1 MRPYYSI
8 KEPVETEFTEQK
20 SRFICNAAPVKSAEE
35 AMEFVRRCAQNFPG
49 AHHNCY
55 AYVITPS
62 GSEQKMSDGHEPQG
76 TAGMPI
82 LEVIKRKGL
91 TDCVF
96 VVSRYFGGIKLGAN
110 GLIGAYTRSAADAA
124 EAATVVKFVES
135 QEITVYVDYSSY
147 KKAQEQVAESGEIAA
162 TEFERDVKITATV
175 PKECTEALFS
185 KLSELTSGRAACKI
199 ISEGYH
205 SFPVK
210 DNQ

>member
-1 MRPYYSI
+1 MKPYYSI

-20 SRFICNAAPVKSAEE
+20 SRFICSAAPVRTAEE
-35 AMEFVRRCAQNFPG
+35 AMEFVRKCAAAFPG

-55 AYVITPS
+55 AYVLNPS

-110 GLIGAYTRSAADAA
+110 GLIGAYTRSAADGV
-124 EAATVVKFVES
+124 EAATIVMFVEAQHVS
-135 QEITVYVDYSSY
+135 VKVDYSNY
-147 KKAQEQVAESGEIAA
+147 KKAQEQVAERGE
-162 TEFERDVKITATV
+162 ITATDFDRDV
-175 PKECTEALFS
+175 TIKATIPKEKTAGLFAA
-185 KLSELTSGRAACKI
+185 LSELTSGRAACHI
-199 ISEGYH
+199 IGDCYH

-210 DNQ
+210 E

>member
-20 SRFICNAAPVKSAEE
+20 SRFICSASPVKSAEE
-35 AMEFVRRCAQNFPG
+35 AMEFVRQCATKFPG

-55 AYVITPS
+55 AYVINPS

-82 LEVIKRKGL
+82 LEVIKRKNL

-110 GLIGAYTRSAADAA
+110 GLIGAYTRSAADGV
-124 EAATVVKFVES
+124 EASTIVKFVEA
-135 QEITVYVDYSSY
+135 QKITVAVDYSSY
-147 KKAQEQVAESGEIAA
+147 KKAQEQIALAGEI
-162 TEFERDVKITATV
+162 TDTQFDRDVTVSATV
-175 PKECTEALFS
+175 PKEQTAGLFAS
-185 KLSELTSGRAACKI
+185 ISELTSGRAVCRI
-199 ISEGYH
+199 TEECYH

-210 DNQ
+210 E